1 MSPLQLYTLPALA
14 EAVGIGYGSLR
25 AWTRAGYLQP
35 YTMVGNRPYYTMDEF
50 EVAAKRALEESKAN
64 ARKSAAPAETTLEQD
79 AKTYDAIVKKHSISQ
94 GLQRPGRIRER
105 ITSTRKRGAL

>member
-1 MSPLQLYTLPALA
+1 MNPVQLYTLPALA

-25 AWTRAGYLQP
+25 AWVRSGYLQP
-35 YTMVGNRPYYTMDEF
+35 YTVVGSRPYYTMSEF
-50 EVAAKRALEESKAN
+50 EVAAKRSLEASKAN
-64 ARKSAAPAETTLEQD
+64 ARQSAAPAETTVEQD
-79 AKTYDAIVKKHSISQ
+79 AKTYDAIVKKHSAVQ